1 MGAWLRPCL
10 ARGGTECPSPCFFA
24 TPAFA
29 PDSAAVPVEAR
40 PSGVSGGTPK
50 RSVTTAGEGRGPPG
64 TGRSPDETDNCDDG
78 DDVCGHQ
85 GDRGPLES
93 PPENEEAGGEG
104 RARLTVKR
112 SSEAESRT
120 AKWLD
125 VVHET
130 DKRFQLVRERIGQE
144 MIRAEDLHRA
154 RSLEL
159 FRWSEDE
166 QRGKHPGLGCDGLPP
181 MFRELDCE
189 ASGGGRSSSSSS
201 SSAAAPSSSKTSSE
215 ATAAVSP
222 GALSDARARE
232 KKYIEAATEND
243 ARLLNRKDSLRAEQN
258 KAHEDHHAR
267 SLELFAWDLEERLGN
282 HDALG
287 SEGPQ
292 C

>member
-1 MGAWLRPCL
+1 MKL
-10 ARGGTECPSPCFFA
+10 
-24 TPAFA
+24 
-29 PDSAAVPVEAR
+29 
-40 PSGVSGGTPK
+40 
-50 RSVTTAGEGRGPPG
+50 
-64 TGRSPDETDNCDDG
+64 
-78 DDVCGHQ
+78 
-85 GDRGPLES
+85 
-93 PPENEEAGGEG
+93 
-104 RARLTVKR
+104 

-125 VVHET
+125 AVDGN
-130 DKRFQLVRERIGQE
+130 DKRFQLVQERIGQE
-144 MIRAEDLHRA
+144 TIRAEDLHRA

-159 FRWSEDE
+159 LRWSVDD

-201 SSAAAPSSSKTSSE
+201 SSSAAAPSSSKTSSE
-215 ATAAVSP
+215 AAAAVSP
-222 GALSDARARE
+222 GALSDARARA

-267 SLELFAWDLEERLGN
+267 SLELFAWDLEERMGN
-282 HDALG
+282 HYALG
-287 SEGPQ
+287 SEGPR

>member
-1 MGAWLRPCL
+1 MKL
-10 ARGGTECPSPCFFA
+10 
-24 TPAFA
+24 
-29 PDSAAVPVEAR
+29 
-40 PSGVSGGTPK
+40 
-50 RSVTTAGEGRGPPG
+50 
-64 TGRSPDETDNCDDG
+64 
-78 DDVCGHQ
+78 
-85 GDRGPLES
+85 
-93 PPENEEAGGEG
+93 
-104 RARLTVKR
+104 

-125 VVHET
+125 AVDEN

-144 MIRAEDLHRA
+144 MIRAEDLHCA

-159 FRWSEDE
+159 FQWSVDE

-201 SSAAAPSSSKTSSE
+201 PSSSSSAAAPSSSKTSSE
-215 ATAAVSP
+215 AAAAVSP
-222 GALSDARARE
+222 GALSDARARA

-258 KAHEDHHAR
+258 KAHEDHHVR
-267 SLELFAWDLEERLGN
+267 SLELFAWDLEERMGN

-287 SEGPQ
+287 SEGPR